1 MKKVSINI
9 LSALV
14 VLILAVAYIFPAIT
28 TLAIIISGFTST
40 PTETAASSLEGR
52 MPVMTIMSP
61 SQQLLENPTDTMT
74 FDNGVRHPAIVQEAI
89 VMVPDH
95 RFYYESFTWDLVIY
109 ALTVILYIVLLF
121 FLIRF
126 IININKGLIF
136 VKSNGMY
143 LRTFGWILIVISV
156 VECLNGYI
164 QVHMV
169 DIADLHRAGYEFLA
183 NWQFPWSTFV
193 LGLVALLLGQ
203 VWSLGIRMQEEQELT
218 I

>member
-1 MKKVSINI
+1 MKKLSINI
-9 LSALV
+9 LSVLV
-14 VLILAVAYIFPAIT
+14 VLILAVAYIFPAVT
-28 TLAIIISGFTST
+28 TLTIIISGFTST
-40 PTETAASSLEGR
+40 PTEDTATALEAR

-74 FDNGVRHPAIVQEAI
+74 FDNGVTHPAIVQEAI

-95 RFYYESFTWDLVIY
+95 SFYYESFVWDLVIY
-109 ALTVILYIVLLF
+109 AVTVILYIVLLY

-126 IININKGLIF
+126 IININRGQVF
-136 VKSNGMY
+136 VKSNGLY
-143 LRTFGWILIVISV
+143 LRTFGWILIAISV
-156 VECLNGYI
+156 VECFNGYI
-164 QVHMV
+164 QIHMV
-169 DIADLHRAGYEFLA
+169 DIADLHRAGYTFLA